1 MVILALAAGLFLWFT
16 LDRKQLRDRR
26 QWPAII
32 LGLLGIIL
40 LAKGRP
46 LIGMA
51 LIGGVYLGARFLGRQ
66 RLSPASPS
74 ISSPALIEA
83 RDLLGVTA
91 DADREAIVAAHRRLI
106 ARNHPDNG
114 GTAGLAARLNAA
126 RDLLLKHQ
134 CP

>member
-1 MVILALAAGLFLWFT
+1 MVILALLAGLFLWFT
-16 LDRKQLRDRR
+16 LDRKTLSDRR
-26 QWPAII
+26 QWPGIVI
-32 LGLLGIIL
+32 GLLGIIL

-51 LIGGVYLGARFLGRQ
+51 LIGGVALGTRFLRRQ
-66 RLSPASPS
+66 GSPPPPP
-74 ISSPALIEA
+74 IEPLALIEA
-83 RDLLGVTA
+83 RDLLGVTP

-106 ARNHPDNG
+106 SRNHPDNG